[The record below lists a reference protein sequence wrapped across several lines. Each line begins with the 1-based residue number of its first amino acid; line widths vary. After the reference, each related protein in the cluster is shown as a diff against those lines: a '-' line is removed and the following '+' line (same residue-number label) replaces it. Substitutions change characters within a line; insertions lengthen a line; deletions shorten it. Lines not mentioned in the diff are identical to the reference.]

1 MKFFRKLKEK
11 LFSTSS
17 KIKDGLEGI
26 IDNQSIENVQEEQS
40 KQDKLDKNLSQ
51 KINENFEQK
60 KEKTLEE
67 SHKNNIKI
75 DKTKSLVSVSN
86 KSKELPNTVEKIQ
99 KTSSSKK
106 TGIFSKIIK
115 TVEKVTKK
123 RKLDDKM
130 LNEIEDL
137 LISSDIGVSTAS
149 LIVEKIKKENFS
161 KELDI
166 KQLKQLISD
175 EIYEIMNV
183 SDSFLKIKEDQ
194 LNIWLFVGVNG
205 SGKTTTIGKIAKQ
218 EKDNG
223 KKVILAAADT
233 FRAAAVDQ
241 LSIWSK
247 RVGIEMV
254 KGEEKSD
261 PASVVYKAIEE
272 AKLYY
277 ASNDR
282 GKMIMACGTGKTY
295 TSLKIAEAIAN
306 KKFVL
311 YMVPSLALMSQSIR
325 EWKNDCEEEFIAFSA
340 CSDKKVGKVKS
351 DNDQIQVKLN
361 ELGYDFDERNINKLF
376 KQFKNLADKKKQ
388 VFEEDLY
395 AMVESEKNFQK
406 KMPINL
412 IDLSLKCG
420 QGKNAEAK
428 LKLEIFGEKKL
439 IKEVGNGPID
449 AIFNALKA
457 LIPNKANLIVY
468 QVNAI
473 TKGTD
478 AQAEVNVRLEE
489 KSISVQGQGSDI
501 DTMVAS
507 AKAYIN
513 AMNKL
518 ILKRKRANDSKSVF
532 QTSNEKLN
540 KHVI

>member
-26 IDNQSIENVQEEQS
+26 IDNQSIENVKEEQS
-40 KQDKLDKNLSQ
+40 KQDKLDKSLLQ
-51 KINENFEQK
+51 KIDENFEQK

-75 DKTKSLVSVSN
+75 DKTKSLVSVSS
-86 KSKELPNTVEKIQ
+86 KSKELPSTVEKIQ

-272 AKLYY
+272 AKKSDYDLLLIDT
-277 ASNDR
+277 AGRLQNKTDLMQELEKIIRVIKKQDPSAPHNCLIVLDATTGQNVISQVEVFLQSAGLTGIIMTKLDGTAR
-282 GKMIMACGTGKTY
+282 GGVLVAVT
-295 TSLKIAEAIAN
+295 
-306 KKFVL
+306 KKFNL
-311 YMVPSLALMSQSIR
+311 PIYRI
-325 EWKNDCEEEFIAFSA
+325 
-340 CSDKKVGKVKS
+340 G
-351 DNDQIQVKLN
+351 
-361 ELGYDFDERNINKLF
+361 LGEKIEDLETFDPKLF
-376 KQFKNLADKKKQ
+376 SR
-388 VFEEDLY
+388 V
-395 AMVESEKNFQK
+395 
-406 KMPINL
+406 I
-412 IDLSLKCG
+412 
-420 QGKNAEAK
+420 
-428 LKLEIFGEKKL
+428 
-439 IKEVGNGPID
+439 VGLDNNP
-449 AIFNALKA
+449 
-457 LIPNKANLIVY
+457 V
-468 QVNAI
+468 
-473 TKGTD
+473 
-478 AQAEVNVRLEE
+478 
-489 KSISVQGQGSDI
+489 
-501 DTMVAS
+501 
-507 AKAYIN
+507 
-513 AMNKL
+513 
-518 ILKRKRANDSKSVF
+518 
-532 QTSNEKLN
+532 
-540 KHVI
+540 

>member
-26 IDNQSIENVQEEQS
+26 IDNQSIENVKEEQS
-40 KQDKLDKNLSQ
+40 KQDKLDKSLSQ

-86 KSKELPNTVEKIQ
+86 KSKELPSTVEKIQ

-106 TGIFSKIIK
+106 TGIFSRIIK

-175 EIYEIMNV
+175 EIYEIMDV
-183 SDSFLKIKEDQ
+183 SDSILKIKEDQ

-247 RVGIEMV
+247 RAGIEMI

-272 AKLYY
+272 AKKSDYDLLLIDT
-277 ASNDR
+277 AGRLQNKTDLMQELEKIIRVIKKQDPSAPHNCLIVLDATTGQNVISQVEVFLQSAGLTGIIMTKLDGTAR
-282 GKMIMACGTGKTY
+282 GGVLVAVT
-295 TSLKIAEAIAN
+295 
-306 KKFVL
+306 KKFNL
-311 YMVPSLALMSQSIR
+311 PIYRI
-325 EWKNDCEEEFIAFSA
+325 
-340 CSDKKVGKVKS
+340 G
-351 DNDQIQVKLN
+351 
-361 ELGYDFDERNINKLF
+361 LGEKIEDLETFDPKLF
-376 KQFKNLADKKKQ
+376 SR
-388 VFEEDLY
+388 V
-395 AMVESEKNFQK
+395 
-406 KMPINL
+406 I
-412 IDLSLKCG
+412 
-420 QGKNAEAK
+420 
-428 LKLEIFGEKKL
+428 
-439 IKEVGNGPID
+439 VGLDNNP
-449 AIFNALKA
+449 
-457 LIPNKANLIVY
+457 V
-468 QVNAI
+468 
-473 TKGTD
+473 
-478 AQAEVNVRLEE
+478 
-489 KSISVQGQGSDI
+489 
-501 DTMVAS
+501 
-507 AKAYIN
+507 
-513 AMNKL
+513 
-518 ILKRKRANDSKSVF
+518 
-532 QTSNEKLN
+532 
-540 KHVI
+540 

>member
-17 KIKDGLEGI
+17 KIKDGLEEI
-26 IDNQSIENVQEEQS
+26 IDNQSIENVKEEQS
-40 KQDKLDKNLSQ
+40 KQDKLDKSLSQ

-86 KSKELPNTVEKIQ
+86 KSKELPSAVEKIQ

-272 AKLYY
+272 AKKSDYDLLLIDT
-277 ASNDR
+277 AGRLQNKTDLMQELEKIIRVIKKQDPSAPHNCLIVLDATTGQNVISQVEVFLQSAGLTGIIMTKLDGTAR
-282 GKMIMACGTGKTY
+282 GGVLVAVT
-295 TSLKIAEAIAN
+295 
-306 KKFVL
+306 KKFNL
-311 YMVPSLALMSQSIR
+311 PIYRI
-325 EWKNDCEEEFIAFSA
+325 
-340 CSDKKVGKVKS
+340 G
-351 DNDQIQVKLN
+351 
-361 ELGYDFDERNINKLF
+361 LGEKIEDLETFDPKLF
-376 KQFKNLADKKKQ
+376 SR
-388 VFEEDLY
+388 V
-395 AMVESEKNFQK
+395 
-406 KMPINL
+406 I
-412 IDLSLKCG
+412 
-420 QGKNAEAK
+420 
-428 LKLEIFGEKKL
+428 
-439 IKEVGNGPID
+439 VGLDNNP
-449 AIFNALKA
+449 
-457 LIPNKANLIVY
+457 V
-468 QVNAI
+468 
-473 TKGTD
+473 
-478 AQAEVNVRLEE
+478 
-489 KSISVQGQGSDI
+489 
-501 DTMVAS
+501 
-507 AKAYIN
+507 
-513 AMNKL
+513 
-518 ILKRKRANDSKSVF
+518 
-532 QTSNEKLN
+532 
-540 KHVI
+540 

>member
-40 KQDKLDKNLSQ
+40 KQDKLDKSLSQ

-86 KSKELPNTVEKIQ
+86 KSKELPSTVEKIQ

-175 EIYEIMNV
+175 EIYEIMDV

-272 AKLYY
+272 AK
-277 ASNDR
+277 
-282 GKMIMACGTGKTY
+282 
-295 TSLKIAEAIAN
+295 
-306 KKFVL
+306 
-311 YMVPSLALMSQSIR
+311 
-325 EWKNDCEEEFIAFSA
+325 
-340 CSDKKVGKVKS
+340 KS
-351 DNDQIQVKLN
+351 DYDLLLIDTAGRLQNKTDLMQELEKIIRVIKKQDPSAPHNCLIVLDATTGQNVISQVEVFLQSAGLTGIIMTKLDGSARGGVLVAVTN
-361 ELGYDFDERNINKLF
+361 KFNLPIYRIGLGEKIEDLETFDPKLF
-376 KQFKNLADKKKQ
+376 SR
-388 VFEEDLY
+388 V
-395 AMVESEKNFQK
+395 
-406 KMPINL
+406 I
-412 IDLSLKCG
+412 
-420 QGKNAEAK
+420 
-428 LKLEIFGEKKL
+428 
-439 IKEVGNGPID
+439 VGLDNNP
-449 AIFNALKA
+449 
-457 LIPNKANLIVY
+457 V
-468 QVNAI
+468 
-473 TKGTD
+473 
-478 AQAEVNVRLEE
+478 
-489 KSISVQGQGSDI
+489 
-501 DTMVAS
+501 
-507 AKAYIN
+507 
-513 AMNKL
+513 
-518 ILKRKRANDSKSVF
+518 
-532 QTSNEKLN
+532 
-540 KHVI
+540 

>member
-26 IDNQSIENVQEEQS
+26 IDNQSIENVKEEQS
-40 KQDKLDKNLSQ
+40 KQDKLDKSLSQ
-51 KINENFEQK
+51 KINENFEKK

-67 SHKNNIKI
+67 IHKNNIKI
-75 DKTKSLVSVSN
+75 DKTKSLVSVFN

-272 AKLYY
+272 AKKSDYDLLLIDT
-277 ASNDR
+277 AGRLQNKTDLMQELEKIIRVIKKQDPSAPHNCLIVLDATTGQNVISQVEVFLQSAGLTGIIMTKLDGTAR
-282 GKMIMACGTGKTY
+282 GGVLVAVT
-295 TSLKIAEAIAN
+295 
-306 KKFVL
+306 KKFNL
-311 YMVPSLALMSQSIR
+311 PIYRI
-325 EWKNDCEEEFIAFSA
+325 
-340 CSDKKVGKVKS
+340 G
-351 DNDQIQVKLN
+351 
-361 ELGYDFDERNINKLF
+361 LGEKIEDLETFDPKLF
-376 KQFKNLADKKKQ
+376 SR
-388 VFEEDLY
+388 V
-395 AMVESEKNFQK
+395 
-406 KMPINL
+406 I
-412 IDLSLKCG
+412 
-420 QGKNAEAK
+420 
-428 LKLEIFGEKKL
+428 
-439 IKEVGNGPID
+439 VGLDNNP
-449 AIFNALKA
+449 
-457 LIPNKANLIVY
+457 V
-468 QVNAI
+468 
-473 TKGTD
+473 
-478 AQAEVNVRLEE
+478 
-489 KSISVQGQGSDI
+489 
-501 DTMVAS
+501 
-507 AKAYIN
+507 
-513 AMNKL
+513 
-518 ILKRKRANDSKSVF
+518 
-532 QTSNEKLN
+532 
-540 KHVI
+540 

>member
-40 KQDKLDKNLSQ
+40 KKDKLDKSLSQ

-86 KSKELPNTVEKIQ
+86 KSKELPSTVEKIQ

-272 AKLYY
+272 AKKSDYDLLLIDT
-277 ASNDR
+277 AGRLQNKTDLMQELEKIIRVIKKQDPSAPHNCLIVLDATTGQNVISQVEVFLQSAGLTGIIMTKLDGTAR
-282 GKMIMACGTGKTY
+282 GGVLVAVT
-295 TSLKIAEAIAN
+295 
-306 KKFVL
+306 KKFNL
-311 YMVPSLALMSQSIR
+311 PIYRI
-325 EWKNDCEEEFIAFSA
+325 
-340 CSDKKVGKVKS
+340 G
-351 DNDQIQVKLN
+351 
-361 ELGYDFDERNINKLF
+361 LGEKIEDLETFDPKLF
-376 KQFKNLADKKKQ
+376 SR
-388 VFEEDLY
+388 V
-395 AMVESEKNFQK
+395 
-406 KMPINL
+406 I
-412 IDLSLKCG
+412 
-420 QGKNAEAK
+420 
-428 LKLEIFGEKKL
+428 
-439 IKEVGNGPID
+439 VGLDNNP
-449 AIFNALKA
+449 
-457 LIPNKANLIVY
+457 V
-468 QVNAI
+468 
-473 TKGTD
+473 
-478 AQAEVNVRLEE
+478 
-489 KSISVQGQGSDI
+489 
-501 DTMVAS
+501 
-507 AKAYIN
+507 
-513 AMNKL
+513 
-518 ILKRKRANDSKSVF
+518 
-532 QTSNEKLN
+532 
-540 KHVI
+540 

>member
-40 KQDKLDKNLSQ
+40 KQDKLDKSLSQ

-86 KSKELPNTVEKIQ
+86 KSKELPSTVEKIQ

-272 AKLYY
+272 AKK
-277 ASNDR
+277 NDYDLLLIDTAGRLQNKTGLMQELEKIIRVIKKQDPSAPHNCLIVLDATTGQNVISQVEVFLQSAGLTGIIMTKLDGTAR
-282 GKMIMACGTGKTY
+282 GGVLVAVT
-295 TSLKIAEAIAN
+295 
-306 KKFVL
+306 KKFNL
-311 YMVPSLALMSQSIR
+311 PIYRI
-325 EWKNDCEEEFIAFSA
+325 
-340 CSDKKVGKVKS
+340 G
-351 DNDQIQVKLN
+351 
-361 ELGYDFDERNINKLF
+361 LGEKIEDLETFDPKLF
-376 KQFKNLADKKKQ
+376 SR
-388 VFEEDLY
+388 V
-395 AMVESEKNFQK
+395 
-406 KMPINL
+406 I
-412 IDLSLKCG
+412 
-420 QGKNAEAK
+420 
-428 LKLEIFGEKKL
+428 
-439 IKEVGNGPID
+439 VGLDNNP
-449 AIFNALKA
+449 
-457 LIPNKANLIVY
+457 V
-468 QVNAI
+468 
-473 TKGTD
+473 
-478 AQAEVNVRLEE
+478 
-489 KSISVQGQGSDI
+489 
-501 DTMVAS
+501 
-507 AKAYIN
+507 
-513 AMNKL
+513 
-518 ILKRKRANDSKSVF
+518 
-532 QTSNEKLN
+532 
-540 KHVI
+540 

>member
-40 KQDKLDKNLSQ
+40 KQDKLDKSLSQ
-51 KINENFEQK
+51 NINENFEQK

-86 KSKELPNTVEKIQ
+86 KSKELPSTVEKIQ

-175 EIYEIMNV
+175 EIYEIMAV
-183 SDSFLKIKEDQ
+183 SDSILKIKEDQ

-247 RVGIEMV
+247 RVGIEVV

-272 AKLYY
+272 AKKSDYDLLLIDT
-277 ASNDR
+277 AGRLQNKTDLMQELEKIIRVIKKQDPSAPHNCLIVLDATTGQNVISQVEVFLQSAGLTGIIMTKLDGTAR
-282 GKMIMACGTGKTY
+282 GGVLVAVT
-295 TSLKIAEAIAN
+295 
-306 KKFVL
+306 KKFNL
-311 YMVPSLALMSQSIR
+311 PIYRI
-325 EWKNDCEEEFIAFSA
+325 
-340 CSDKKVGKVKS
+340 G
-351 DNDQIQVKLN
+351 
-361 ELGYDFDERNINKLF
+361 LGEKIEDLETFDPKLF
-376 KQFKNLADKKKQ
+376 SR
-388 VFEEDLY
+388 V
-395 AMVESEKNFQK
+395 
-406 KMPINL
+406 I
-412 IDLSLKCG
+412 
-420 QGKNAEAK
+420 
-428 LKLEIFGEKKL
+428 
-439 IKEVGNGPID
+439 VGLDNNP
-449 AIFNALKA
+449 
-457 LIPNKANLIVY
+457 V
-468 QVNAI
+468 
-473 TKGTD
+473 
-478 AQAEVNVRLEE
+478 
-489 KSISVQGQGSDI
+489 
-501 DTMVAS
+501 
-507 AKAYIN
+507 
-513 AMNKL
+513 
-518 ILKRKRANDSKSVF
+518 
-532 QTSNEKLN
+532 
-540 KHVI
+540 

>member
-40 KQDKLDKNLSQ
+40 KQDKLDKSLSQ

-86 KSKELPNTVEKIQ
+86 KSKELPSTVEKIQ

-272 AKLYY
+272 AKK
-277 ASNDR
+277 NDYDLLLIDTAGRLQNKTDLMQELEKIIRVIKKQDPSAPHNCLIVLDATTGQNVISQVEVFLQSAGLTGIIMTKLDGTAR
-282 GKMIMACGTGKTY
+282 GGVLVAVT
-295 TSLKIAEAIAN
+295 
-306 KKFVL
+306 KKFNL
-311 YMVPSLALMSQSIR
+311 PIYRI
-325 EWKNDCEEEFIAFSA
+325 
-340 CSDKKVGKVKS
+340 G
-351 DNDQIQVKLN
+351 
-361 ELGYDFDERNINKLF
+361 LGEKIEDLETFDPKLF
-376 KQFKNLADKKKQ
+376 SR
-388 VFEEDLY
+388 V
-395 AMVESEKNFQK
+395 
-406 KMPINL
+406 I
-412 IDLSLKCG
+412 
-420 QGKNAEAK
+420 
-428 LKLEIFGEKKL
+428 
-439 IKEVGNGPID
+439 VGLDNNP
-449 AIFNALKA
+449 
-457 LIPNKANLIVY
+457 V
-468 QVNAI
+468 
-473 TKGTD
+473 
-478 AQAEVNVRLEE
+478 
-489 KSISVQGQGSDI
+489 
-501 DTMVAS
+501 
-507 AKAYIN
+507 
-513 AMNKL
+513 
-518 ILKRKRANDSKSVF
+518 
-532 QTSNEKLN
+532 
-540 KHVI
+540 

>member
-40 KQDKLDKNLSQ
+40 KQDKLDKSLSQ

-67 SHKNNIKI
+67 SHQNNIKI

-86 KSKELPNTVEKIQ
+86 KSKELPSTVEKIQ

-272 AKLYY
+272 AKKSDYDLLLIDT
-277 ASNDR
+277 AGRLQNKTDLMQELEKIIRVIKKQDPSAPHNCLIVLDATTGQNVISQVEVFLQSAGLTGIIMTKLDGTAR
-282 GKMIMACGTGKTY
+282 GGVLVAVT
-295 TSLKIAEAIAN
+295 
-306 KKFVL
+306 KKFNL
-311 YMVPSLALMSQSIR
+311 PIYRI
-325 EWKNDCEEEFIAFSA
+325 
-340 CSDKKVGKVKS
+340 G
-351 DNDQIQVKLN
+351 
-361 ELGYDFDERNINKLF
+361 LGEKIEDLETFDPKLF
-376 KQFKNLADKKKQ
+376 SR
-388 VFEEDLY
+388 V
-395 AMVESEKNFQK
+395 
-406 KMPINL
+406 I
-412 IDLSLKCG
+412 
-420 QGKNAEAK
+420 
-428 LKLEIFGEKKL
+428 
-439 IKEVGNGPID
+439 VGLDNNP
-449 AIFNALKA
+449 
-457 LIPNKANLIVY
+457 V
-468 QVNAI
+468 
-473 TKGTD
+473 
-478 AQAEVNVRLEE
+478 
-489 KSISVQGQGSDI
+489 
-501 DTMVAS
+501 
-507 AKAYIN
+507 
-513 AMNKL
+513 
-518 ILKRKRANDSKSVF
+518 
-532 QTSNEKLN
+532 
-540 KHVI
+540 

>member
-26 IDNQSIENVQEEQS
+26 IDNQSIENIQEEQS
-40 KQDKLDKNLSQ
+40 KQDKLDKSLSQ

-86 KSKELPNTVEKIQ
+86 KSKELPSTVEKIQ

-183 SDSFLKIKEDQ
+183 ADSFLKIKEDQ

-272 AKLYY
+272 AKKSDYDLLLIDT
-277 ASNDR
+277 AGRLQNKTDLMQELEKIIRVIKKQDPSAPHNCLIVLDATTGQNVISQVEVFLQSAGLTGIIMTKLDGTAR
-282 GKMIMACGTGKTY
+282 GGVLVAVT
-295 TSLKIAEAIAN
+295 
-306 KKFVL
+306 KKFNL
-311 YMVPSLALMSQSIR
+311 PIYRI
-325 EWKNDCEEEFIAFSA
+325 
-340 CSDKKVGKVKS
+340 G
-351 DNDQIQVKLN
+351 
-361 ELGYDFDERNINKLF
+361 LGEKIEDLETFDPKLF
-376 KQFKNLADKKKQ
+376 SR
-388 VFEEDLY
+388 V
-395 AMVESEKNFQK
+395 
-406 KMPINL
+406 I
-412 IDLSLKCG
+412 
-420 QGKNAEAK
+420 
-428 LKLEIFGEKKL
+428 
-439 IKEVGNGPID
+439 VGLDNNP
-449 AIFNALKA
+449 
-457 LIPNKANLIVY
+457 V
-468 QVNAI
+468 
-473 TKGTD
+473 
-478 AQAEVNVRLEE
+478 
-489 KSISVQGQGSDI
+489 
-501 DTMVAS
+501 
-507 AKAYIN
+507 
-513 AMNKL
+513 
-518 ILKRKRANDSKSVF
+518 
-532 QTSNEKLN
+532 
-540 KHVI
+540 

>member
-17 KIKDGLEGI
+17 KIKDGLEGV
-26 IDNQSIENVQEEQS
+26 IDKQSDENVKEEQS
-40 KQDKLDKNLSQ
+40 KQDTIDKNLSQ
-51 KINENFEQK
+51 KLNENFEQK
-60 KEKTLEE
+60 IEKTLKE
-67 SHKNNIKI
+67 SHKNNLKI
-75 DKTKSLVSVSN
+75 DKTKSLVSI
-86 KSKELPNTVEKIQ
+86 SKNNTGLPNTVEQTQ

-137 LISSDIGVSTAS
+137 LISTDIGVSTAS

-175 EIYEIMNV
+175 EIYEIMDV
-183 SDSFLKIKEDQ
+183 SDSILKIKEDQ

-272 AKLYY
+272 AK
-277 ASNDR
+277 
-282 GKMIMACGTGKTY
+282 
-295 TSLKIAEAIAN
+295 
-306 KKFVL
+306 
-311 YMVPSLALMSQSIR
+311 
-325 EWKNDCEEEFIAFSA
+325 KNDYDLLLIDTAGRLQNKTDLMQELEKIIRVIKKQDPSA
-340 CSDKKVGKVKS
+340 PHNCLIVLDATSGQNVNS
-351 DNDQIQVKLN
+351 QVEVFLQSAGLTGIIMTKLDGTARGGVLVAVTN
-361 ELGYDFDERNINKLF
+361 KFNLPIYRIGLGEKIEDLETFDPKLF
-376 KQFKNLADKKKQ
+376 
-388 VFEEDLY
+388 FESD
-395 AMVESEKNFQK
+395 
-406 KMPINL
+406 
-412 IDLSLKCG
+412 CR
-420 QGKNAEAK
+420 
-428 LKLEIFGEKKL
+428 FG
-439 IKEVGNGPID
+439 
-449 AIFNALKA
+449 
-457 LIPNKANLIVY
+457 
-468 QVNAI
+468 
-473 TKGTD
+473 
-478 AQAEVNVRLEE
+478 
-489 KSISVQGQGSDI
+489 
-501 DTMVAS
+501 
-507 AKAYIN
+507 
-513 AMNKL
+513 
-518 ILKRKRANDSKSVF
+518 
-532 QTSNEKLN
+532 
-540 KHVI
+540 

>member
-26 IDNQSIENVQEEQS
+26 IDNQSIENVKEEQS
-40 KQDKLDKNLSQ
+40 KQDKLDKSLSQ

-272 AKLYY
+272 AKKSDYDLLLIDT
-277 ASNDR
+277 AGRLQNKTDLMQELEKIIRVIKKQDPSAPHNCLIVLDAATGQNVISQVEVFLQSAGLTGIIMTKLDGTAR
-282 GKMIMACGTGKTY
+282 GGVLVAVT
-295 TSLKIAEAIAN
+295 
-306 KKFVL
+306 KKFNL
-311 YMVPSLALMSQSIR
+311 PIYRI
-325 EWKNDCEEEFIAFSA
+325 
-340 CSDKKVGKVKS
+340 G
-351 DNDQIQVKLN
+351 
-361 ELGYDFDERNINKLF
+361 LGEKIEDLETFDPKLF
-376 KQFKNLADKKKQ
+376 SR
-388 VFEEDLY
+388 V
-395 AMVESEKNFQK
+395 
-406 KMPINL
+406 I
-412 IDLSLKCG
+412 
-420 QGKNAEAK
+420 
-428 LKLEIFGEKKL
+428 
-439 IKEVGNGPID
+439 VGLDNNP
-449 AIFNALKA
+449 
-457 LIPNKANLIVY
+457 V
-468 QVNAI
+468 
-473 TKGTD
+473 
-478 AQAEVNVRLEE
+478 
-489 KSISVQGQGSDI
+489 
-501 DTMVAS
+501 
-507 AKAYIN
+507 
-513 AMNKL
+513 
-518 ILKRKRANDSKSVF
+518 
-532 QTSNEKLN
+532 
-540 KHVI
+540 

>member
-26 IDNQSIENVQEEQS
+26 IDNQSIENVKEEQS
-40 KQDKLDKNLSQ
+40 KQDKLDKSLSQ

-86 KSKELPNTVEKIQ
+86 KSKELPSTVEKIQ

-272 AKLYY
+272 AKKSDYDLLLIDT
-277 ASNDR
+277 AGRLQNKTDLMQELEKIIRVIKKQDPSAPHNCLIVLDATTGQNVISQVEVFLQSAGLTGIIMTKLDGSAR
-282 GKMIMACGTGKTY
+282 GGVLVAVT
-295 TSLKIAEAIAN
+295 
-306 KKFVL
+306 KKFNL
-311 YMVPSLALMSQSIR
+311 PIYRI
-325 EWKNDCEEEFIAFSA
+325 
-340 CSDKKVGKVKS
+340 G
-351 DNDQIQVKLN
+351 
-361 ELGYDFDERNINKLF
+361 LGEKIEDLETFDPKLF
-376 KQFKNLADKKKQ
+376 SR
-388 VFEEDLY
+388 V
-395 AMVESEKNFQK
+395 
-406 KMPINL
+406 I
-412 IDLSLKCG
+412 
-420 QGKNAEAK
+420 
-428 LKLEIFGEKKL
+428 
-439 IKEVGNGPID
+439 VGLDNNP
-449 AIFNALKA
+449 
-457 LIPNKANLIVY
+457 V
-468 QVNAI
+468 
-473 TKGTD
+473 
-478 AQAEVNVRLEE
+478 
-489 KSISVQGQGSDI
+489 
-501 DTMVAS
+501 
-507 AKAYIN
+507 
-513 AMNKL
+513 
-518 ILKRKRANDSKSVF
+518 
-532 QTSNEKLN
+532 
-540 KHVI
+540 

>member
-26 IDNQSIENVQEEQS
+26 IDNQSIENIQEEQS
-40 KQDKLDKNLSQ
+40 KQDKLDKSLSQ

-86 KSKELPNTVEKIQ
+86 KSKELPSTVEKIQ

-272 AKLYY
+272 AKKSDYDLLLIDT
-277 ASNDR
+277 AGRLQNKTDLMQELEKIIRVIKKQDPSAPHNCLIVLDATTGQNVISQVEVFLQSAGLTGIIMTKLDGSAR
-282 GKMIMACGTGKTY
+282 GGVLVAVT
-295 TSLKIAEAIAN
+295 
-306 KKFVL
+306 KKFNL
-311 YMVPSLALMSQSIR
+311 PIYRI
-325 EWKNDCEEEFIAFSA
+325 
-340 CSDKKVGKVKS
+340 G
-351 DNDQIQVKLN
+351 
-361 ELGYDFDERNINKLF
+361 LGEKIEDLETFDPKLF
-376 KQFKNLADKKKQ
+376 SR
-388 VFEEDLY
+388 V
-395 AMVESEKNFQK
+395 
-406 KMPINL
+406 I
-412 IDLSLKCG
+412 
-420 QGKNAEAK
+420 
-428 LKLEIFGEKKL
+428 
-439 IKEVGNGPID
+439 VGLDNNP
-449 AIFNALKA
+449 
-457 LIPNKANLIVY
+457 V
-468 QVNAI
+468 
-473 TKGTD
+473 
-478 AQAEVNVRLEE
+478 
-489 KSISVQGQGSDI
+489 
-501 DTMVAS
+501 
-507 AKAYIN
+507 
-513 AMNKL
+513 
-518 ILKRKRANDSKSVF
+518 
-532 QTSNEKLN
+532 
-540 KHVI
+540 

>member
-26 IDNQSIENVQEEQS
+26 IDEQSIENVKEEQS
-40 KQDKLDKNLSQ
+40 KQDTLDKNLSQ
-51 KINENFEQK
+51 KLNENFEQK
-60 KEKTLEE
+60 KEKTLKE

-75 DKTKSLVSVSN
+75 DKTKSLVSISN
-86 KSKELPNTVEKIQ
+86 KNKELPNTVEQTQ

-106 TGIFSKIIK
+106 TGIFSKIIR

-175 EIYEIMNV
+175 EIYEIMDV
-183 SDSFLKIKEDQ
+183 SDSILKIKEDQ

-272 AKLYY
+272 AK
-277 ASNDR
+277 
-282 GKMIMACGTGKTY
+282 
-295 TSLKIAEAIAN
+295 
-306 KKFVL
+306 
-311 YMVPSLALMSQSIR
+311 
-325 EWKNDCEEEFIAFSA
+325 KNDYDLLLIDTAGRLQNKTDLMQELEKIIRVIKKQDPSA
-340 CSDKKVGKVKS
+340 PHNCLIVLDATSGQNVNS
-351 DNDQIQVKLN
+351 QVEVFLQSAGLTGIIMTKLDGTARGGVLVAVTN
-361 ELGYDFDERNINKLF
+361 KFNLPIYRIGLGEKIEDLETFDPKLF
-376 KQFKNLADKKKQ
+376 SR
-388 VFEEDLY
+388 V
-395 AMVESEKNFQK
+395 
-406 KMPINL
+406 I
-412 IDLSLKCG
+412 
-420 QGKNAEAK
+420 
-428 LKLEIFGEKKL
+428 
-439 IKEVGNGPID
+439 VGLDNNP
-449 AIFNALKA
+449 
-457 LIPNKANLIVY
+457 V
-468 QVNAI
+468 
-473 TKGTD
+473 
-478 AQAEVNVRLEE
+478 
-489 KSISVQGQGSDI
+489 
-501 DTMVAS
+501 
-507 AKAYIN
+507 
-513 AMNKL
+513 
-518 ILKRKRANDSKSVF
+518 
-532 QTSNEKLN
+532 
-540 KHVI
+540 

>member
-26 IDNQSIENVQEEQS
+26 IDKQNIENVKEEQS
-40 KQDKLDKNLSQ
+40 KKDKLDKSLSQ

-75 DKTKSLVSVSN
+75 DKTKSLVSVSS
-86 KSKELPNTVEKIQ
+86 KSKELPSTVEKIQ

-272 AKLYY
+272 AKKSDYDLLLIDT
-277 ASNDR
+277 AGRLQNKTDLMQELEKIIRVIKKQDPSAPHNCLIVLDATTGQNVISQVEVFLQSAGLTGIIMTKLDGTAR
-282 GKMIMACGTGKTY
+282 GGVLVAVT
-295 TSLKIAEAIAN
+295 
-306 KKFVL
+306 KKFNL
-311 YMVPSLALMSQSIR
+311 PIYRI
-325 EWKNDCEEEFIAFSA
+325 
-340 CSDKKVGKVKS
+340 G
-351 DNDQIQVKLN
+351 
-361 ELGYDFDERNINKLF
+361 LGEKIEDLETFDPKLF
-376 KQFKNLADKKKQ
+376 SR
-388 VFEEDLY
+388 V
-395 AMVESEKNFQK
+395 
-406 KMPINL
+406 I
-412 IDLSLKCG
+412 
-420 QGKNAEAK
+420 
-428 LKLEIFGEKKL
+428 
-439 IKEVGNGPID
+439 VGLDNNP
-449 AIFNALKA
+449 
-457 LIPNKANLIVY
+457 V
-468 QVNAI
+468 
-473 TKGTD
+473 
-478 AQAEVNVRLEE
+478 
-489 KSISVQGQGSDI
+489 
-501 DTMVAS
+501 
-507 AKAYIN
+507 
-513 AMNKL
+513 
-518 ILKRKRANDSKSVF
+518 
-532 QTSNEKLN
+532 
-540 KHVI
+540 

>member
-26 IDNQSIENVQEEQS
+26 IDNQSIENVKEEQS
-40 KQDKLDKNLSQ
+40 KQDKLDKSLSQ

-67 SHKNNIKI
+67 SYKNNIKI
-75 DKTKSLVSVSN
+75 DKTKNLVSVSN
-86 KSKELPNTVEKIQ
+86 KNKELPNTVEKIQ

-272 AKLYY
+272 AKKSDYDLLLIDT
-277 ASNDR
+277 AGRLQNKTDLMQELEKIIRVIKKQDPSAPHNCLIVLDATTGQNVISQVEVFLQSAGLTGIIMTKLDGTAR
-282 GKMIMACGTGKTY
+282 GGVLVAVT
-295 TSLKIAEAIAN
+295 
-306 KKFVL
+306 KKFNL
-311 YMVPSLALMSQSIR
+311 PIYRI
-325 EWKNDCEEEFIAFSA
+325 
-340 CSDKKVGKVKS
+340 G
-351 DNDQIQVKLN
+351 
-361 ELGYDFDERNINKLF
+361 LGEKIEDLETFDPKLF
-376 KQFKNLADKKKQ
+376 SR
-388 VFEEDLY
+388 V
-395 AMVESEKNFQK
+395 
-406 KMPINL
+406 I
-412 IDLSLKCG
+412 
-420 QGKNAEAK
+420 
-428 LKLEIFGEKKL
+428 
-439 IKEVGNGPID
+439 VGLDNNP
-449 AIFNALKA
+449 
-457 LIPNKANLIVY
+457 V
-468 QVNAI
+468 
-473 TKGTD
+473 
-478 AQAEVNVRLEE
+478 
-489 KSISVQGQGSDI
+489 
-501 DTMVAS
+501 
-507 AKAYIN
+507 
-513 AMNKL
+513 
-518 ILKRKRANDSKSVF
+518 
-532 QTSNEKLN
+532 
-540 KHVI
+540 